1 MDVGYYSIL
10 DLCILDSNNTFTPLA
25 ASTKNVSSEC
35 HGECVCVCV
44 CVKSLWLRTT
54 GLDTEMGESQL
65 VGVVE
70 ASEKVKYVKNYE
82 IQKYIYIYRA
92 SMAGDKEVKEIQP
105 KRWEKDQ
112 ANNFFLTVKAFQ
124 EGVICSRD
132 GIP

>member
-1 MDVGYYSIL
+1 MS
-10 DLCILDSNNTFTPLA
+10 P
-25 ASTKNVSSEC
+25 VSVMGS
-35 HGECVCVCV
+35 VCV

-82 IQKYIYIYRA
+82 IQKYIYIYRV
-92 SMAGDKEVKEIQP
+92 SMAGDEEVKEIQP

-112 ANNFFLTVKAFQ
+112 AISF
-124 EGVICSRD
+124 
-132 GIP
+132 